1 MDQEIKMG
9 DFDRLAVRFG
19 RWVIRWR
26 WPILAIVLIL
36 VAAVGS
42 GVRHLGFA
50 TNYRVFF
57 GPNNPELEA
66 FEAVQNIYTKNDS
79 ILFAVTPD
87 DGEIFSS
94 RTLAAIEDLTERA
107 WQIPASIRVDSI
119 TNFQHSYAEEDD
131 LIVEDLVFGA
141 AQLTKP
147 EISHISRVALA
158 RPELVGRLLAPS
170 AAVAGVN
177 VTLQLEGKDPAEL
190 HASVEYAR
198 ALVEEIEAEFPHVD
212 LRLSGISMLNSAFVE
227 TGIRDMRTLI
237 PLMYLVLIV
246 VMVVLLRSVSGT
258 IATVAVIAL
267 SAISAM
273 GVAGFN
279 RVLLDP
285 VSSQAVTMILTM
297 AVADSIHILV
307 TMFGELRNGSA
318 KNDAI
323 VEAVRVNLV
332 PVLLTSL
339 TTAIGF
345 LSMNFSDSPP
355 LHRLGNITATGV
367 IAAFIL
373 AVSFL
378 PALMA
383 VLPVR
388 TKPST
393 RGSMVSRFD
402 LLGNFVVARR
412 RSLLWVMSL
421 VVLAIV
427 AFLPRNEI
435 NDRFVHYFDETVEF
449 RRDSDYIIQNLT
461 GIYQLQFSLES
472 GEPGGIS
479 NPGFLKHLAEFAA
492 WLREHH
498 EVMNVST
505 LSDTLEH
512 LNMNMHAD
520 DPEFLRLPTER
531 DMAAQYLLLYE
542 MSLPY
547 GLDLN
552 NQINVDKS
560 STRLIA
566 TLGDVPTKQALELAA
581 AAEAWLEENALPS
594 MAAKAT
600 GPSVMFSHITERN
613 IKSMIVGTAVA
624 FSLISL
630 ILTVALRSWKLG
642 FLSLIPNLAPAAMA
656 FGAWGILVGRIG
668 FAVSVVG
675 AMTLGIVVDDT
686 VHFMTKYLRA
696 RREKGLDPSDAVR
709 YSFHSVGRALW
720 VTSMILVAGF
730 MILAQ
735 SSFKQNSDMGLL
747 AAVTIIF
754 ALVADFFLLPPLLM
768 KIDGPTEV
776 EKTSSEN

>member
-1 MDQEIKMG
+1 MG

-57 GPNNPELEA
+57 GPNNPELAA

-141 AQLTKP
+141 AQLTEP
-147 EISHISRVALA
+147 EIAHISRVALA

-279 RVLLDP
+279 RLLLDP

-297 AVADSIHILV
+297 AVADSIHVLV

-323 VEAVRVNLV
+323 VEALRVNFV
-332 PVLLTSL
+332 PVFLTSL
-339 TTAIGF
+339 TTTIGF

-355 LHRLGNITATGV
+355 LHRLGNITASGV

-373 AVSFL
+373 AVTFL

-388 TKPST
+388 TKPRS
-393 RGSMVSRFD
+393 RGSKVSRFD
-402 LLGNFVVARR
+402 LLGDFVVARR
-412 RSLLWVMSL
+412 RSLLWVMSF
-421 VVLAIV
+421 VVLVIV

-479 NPGFLKHLAEFAA
+479 NPGFLKHLAEFSA
-492 WLREHH
+492 WLKEHD
-498 EVMNVST
+498 EVTNVSSI
-505 LSDTLEH
+505 SDTLER

-581 AAEAWLEENALPS
+581 AAESWLVENALPS

-630 ILTVALRSWKLG
+630 VLTVALRSWKLG
-642 FLSLIPNLAPAAMA
+642 FLSLIPNLVPAAMA

-675 AMTLGIVVDDT
+675 AMTMGIVVDDT

-696 RREKGLDPSDAVR
+696 RREKGLEPADAVR
-709 YSFHSVGRALW
+709 YSFHSVGQALW

-747 AAVTIIF
+747 AAVTIVF

-768 KIDGPTEV
+768 KIDGSTEIV
-776 EKTSSEN
+776 ETS

>member
-1 MDQEIKMG
+1 
-9 DFDRLAVRFG
+9 
-19 RWVIRWR
+19 
-26 WPILAIVLIL
+26 
-36 VAAVGS
+36 
-42 GVRHLGFA
+42 
-50 TNYRVFF
+50 
-57 GPNNPELEA
+57 
-66 FEAVQNIYTKNDS
+66 
-79 ILFAVTPD
+79 
-87 DGEIFSS
+87 
-94 RTLAAIEDLTERA
+94 
-107 WQIPASIRVDSI
+107 
-119 TNFQHSYAEEDD
+119 
-131 LIVEDLVFGA
+131 
-141 AQLTKP
+141 
-147 EISHISRVALA
+147 
-158 RPELVGRLLAPS
+158 
-170 AAVAGVN
+170 
-177 VTLQLEGKDPAEL
+177 
-190 HASVEYAR
+190 
-198 ALVEEIEAEFPHVD
+198 
-212 LRLSGISMLNSAFVE
+212 
-227 TGIRDMRTLI
+227 
-237 PLMYLVLIV
+237 
-246 VMVVLLRSVSGT
+246 
-258 IATVAVIAL
+258 
-267 SAISAM
+267 
-273 GVAGFN
+273 
-279 RVLLDP
+279 
-285 VSSQAVTMILTM
+285 
-297 AVADSIHILV
+297 
-307 TMFGELRNGSA
+307 
-318 KNDAI
+318 
-323 VEAVRVNLV
+323 
-332 PVLLTSL
+332 
-339 TTAIGF
+339 
-345 LSMNFSDSPP
+345 
-355 LHRLGNITATGV
+355 
-367 IAAFIL
+367 
-373 AVSFL
+373 
-378 PALMA
+378 
-383 VLPVR
+383 
-388 TKPST
+388 
-393 RGSMVSRFD
+393 
-402 LLGNFVVARR
+402 
-412 RSLLWVMSL
+412 
-421 VVLAIV
+421 
-427 AFLPRNEI
+427 
-435 NDRFVHYFDETVEF
+435 
-449 RRDSDYIIQNLT
+449 
-461 GIYQLQFSLES
+461 
-472 GEPGGIS
+472 
-479 NPGFLKHLAEFAA
+479 
-492 WLREHH
+492 
-498 EVMNVST
+498 
-505 LSDTLEH
+505 
-512 LNMNMHAD
+512 MNMHAD